1 MHRCRRRPAIFSVV
15 VAVGCLA
22 GTPAAWAQSSGSER
36 RWQVEGYGGVM
47 LAGGSGEGTA
57 ALPAPGPPI
66 ATSSPVFPSRR
77 VPSWFFGDGASL
89 LNLVNEQFDVPAA
102 IQPLDAALGGSGL
115 RRGNSVAGGVRVRR
129 ALTSRYAAEF
139 SLDLFPTS
147 AELSEELLAAAGA
160 TRDSF
165 VPAFEG
171 LLASGPFTDVDVQA
185 SSASGG
191 SAREIAATGALIYE
205 LGPAGGFAPYLTFG
219 GGVITG
225 AGGGAAV
232 TLEGRYRFRI
242 LGEVPI
248 DETDRVTIRHESRT
262 TLTGVVGAG
271 LRRDVTDR
279 WGVRVD
285 GRVLIGPRTTRV
297 LIDTDPAIAQGTPA
311 DFIESFTTPS
321 IQFSNNPS
329 TGRESTLGGPP
340 LRDFEAFTADGL
352 QARVLITAGVFVR
365 F

>member
-1 MHRCRRRPAIFSVV
+1 
-15 VAVGCLA
+15 
-22 GTPAAWAQSSGSER
+22 
-36 RWQVEGYGGVM
+36 
-47 LAGGSGEGTA
+47 
-57 ALPAPGPPI
+57 
-66 ATSSPVFPSRR
+66 

-115 RRGNSVAGGVRVRR
+115 SRGNSVAGGVRVRR
-129 ALTSRYAAEF
+129 TITSRYAAEL
-139 SLDLFPTS
+139 SVDVFPT
-147 AELSEELLAAAGA
+147 ATEPTEELLSAVAAS
-160 TRDSF
+160 RDSF
-165 VPAFEG
+165 VAAFEG
-171 LLASGPFTDVDVQA
+171 LLASGPFTNVDIQA

-191 SAREIAATGALIYE
+191 SAREIAATGALVYQ
-205 LGPAGGFAPYLTFG
+205 LGPAAGFAPYLTFG
-219 GGVITG
+219 GGLITG

-262 TLTGVVGAG
+262 ALTGVVGAG

-297 LIDTDPAIAQGTPA
+297 VIDTDPAVAQGAPA
-311 DFIESFTTPS
+311 DFVESFTTPS

-340 LRDFEAFTADGL
+340 LQGFEAFAAGGL
-352 QARVLITAGVFVR
+352 QARILITAGVFVR

>member
-1 MHRCRRRPAIFSVV
+1 LVV
-15 VAVGCLA
+15 VFAGCLA
-22 GTPAAWAQSSGSER
+22 GAPAAWAQSSANER
-36 RWQVEGYGGVM
+36 RWEVEGYGGFM
-47 LAGGSGEGTA
+47 LPTRSGEGA
-57 ALPAPGPPI
+57 ASLPPPGPPI

-115 RRGNSVAGGVRVRR
+115 SRGNSVAGGVRVRR
-129 ALTSRYAAEF
+129 AVTARFA
-139 SLDLFPTS
+139 
-147 AELSEELLAAAGA
+147 AELSVDVFPTAAEPTEELLSAVAASG
-160 TRDSF
+160 DSF
-165 VPAFEG
+165 VAAFEG
-171 LLASGPFTDVDVQA
+171 LLASGPFTSVDVQA
-185 SSASGG
+185 STSSGG
-191 SAREIAATGALIYE
+191 SAREIAVTGALIYP
-205 LGPAGGFAPYLTFG
+205 LGPAAGFSPYLTFG

-225 AGGGAAV
+225 AGGGAAL

-248 DETDRVTIRHESRT
+248 DETDRVTIRQESRT
-262 TLTGVVGAG
+262 ALTGVVGAG

-297 LIDTDPAIAQGTPA
+297 VIDTDPAVAQGAPA
-311 DFIESFTTPS
+311 DFVESFTTPS

-329 TGRESTLGGPP
+329 TGRDSTLGGPP
-340 LRDFEAFTADGL
+340 LQGFEAFAADGL
-352 QARVLITAGVFVR
+352 QARILITAGVFVR